1 MYPFYLEFELVKP
14 ISDYLKRQG
23 FIVMREVRIGYC
35 RADIVG
41 FKEDVVTSVELK
53 LQNWK
58 KAIIQAKNFQL
69 GSDYVYLAFP
79 LMKSYNVLR
88 KAEFKLINEGI
99 GLLTVNEDTC
109 KVCKVID
116 AKKSKRIIGRIT
128 LEEINR
134 NWKRNRKKRRMYY

>member
-14 ISDYLKRQG
+14 VYDYLKRKG
-23 FIVMREVRIGYC
+23 FVVRREVRIGYC

-58 KAIIQAKNFQL
+58 KAIIQAKNYQL
-69 GSDYVYLAFP
+69 GSDYVFLAFP

-88 KAEFKLINEGI
+88 KAEVTLRNEGI
-99 GLLTVNEDTC
+99 GLLTVNEETC

-116 AKKSKRIIGRIT
+116 ARKSKRIMGRIS
-128 LEEINR
+128 LGEMNR
-134 NWKRNRKKRRMYY
+134 NWKRNRKIRRVYY